1 MLEALNS
8 NSAGLADSNGKWQAK
23 SRLMPCKDRPRPP
36 AGRGRAP
43 GATTGQIRTRAPP
56 PRRAGLLAKNLVV
69 DALLGRRAKPSSI
82 IHHALPLEAVSRRR
96 VGLLPVSAAT
106 IPVPAKL
113 HLPRAARQRRRKM
126 SKKGVCFLTRLLTF
140 ARWPRGSRPIWA
152 RRRRCADSS

>member
-8 NSAGLADSNGKWQAK
+8 NSAGLADSIGKWQAK

-43 GATTGQIRTRAPP
+43 GATTGRIRTRAPP

-69 DALLGRRAKPSSI
+69 DALLGRRAKHSSI
-82 IHHALPLEAVSRRR
+82 IHHALQLEAVSRRR

-126 SKKGVCFLTRLLTF
+126 SKKGVCFLIRVLTF
-140 ARWPRGSRPIWA
+140 AR
-152 RRRRCADSS
+152 